1 MYAFLLKRCKYN
13 HHWPP
18 SGNEL
23 SIQCKAISVSHVLN
37 RWHWVSVWT
46 KVMYFSND
54 NTSFGELQFQ
64 KCSHFSYNSELGQ
77 WFCFYLPTTY
87 LNCACIKHGHSVC
100 VQLACIICYTN
111 CDMIILLISLFF
123 PPPLYFCSES
133 DSMSVC
139 NTVIQLSLR
148 INWSASPLRPGV
160 THSRSFPSL
169 YELIR
174 GRLQNIYHH

>member
-23 SIQCKAISVSHVLN
+23 STQCKAISVSHVLN

-87 LNCACIKHGHSVC
+87 LNYVHVSNMGTACVYSW
-100 VQLACIICYTN
+100 LALFATLTVTWLYCSFLN
-111 CDMIILLISLFF
+111 FF
-123 PPPLYFCSES
+123 PPHCI
-133 DSMSVC
+133 SVQSQTAC
-139 NTVIQLSLR
+139 QYAIQ
-148 INWSASPLRPGV
+148 WSS
-160 THSRSFPSL
+160 
-169 YELIR
+169 
-174 GRLQNIYHH
+174 